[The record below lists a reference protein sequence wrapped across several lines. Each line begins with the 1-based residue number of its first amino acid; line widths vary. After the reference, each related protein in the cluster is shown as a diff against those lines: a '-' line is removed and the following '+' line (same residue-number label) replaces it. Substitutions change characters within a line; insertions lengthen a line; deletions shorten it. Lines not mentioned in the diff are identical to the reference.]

1 MGFRNDVFFQEI
13 KTWLGERLSLGS
25 DMAPVMETRAAI
37 EAGVEFRGAKLWI
50 LVLAVF
56 VASLG
61 LNTNSAAVIIGAML
75 ISPLMGPIIGMGLG
89 VGTNDFA
96 LFKRAA
102 KNYIIA
108 TLFSVATATVYFL
121 ISPFDEVQSELLAR
135 TSPTIYDVGIALCG
149 GLAGIIALS
158 SRSQRMGN
166 VIPGVAIATALMP
179 PLCTVGFGIGTG
191 NWLFALGALYL
202 YLINTIFI
210 SLATFIGVTVVM
222 RFPKK
227 EFVDKNNE
235 KRVKRIITFISV
247 VTIIPSIVITFN
259 IFRETVFID
268 RCQEFCRKA
277 VSVKDASLIS
287 SDFDYSSKTVRL
299 VFIGQEVDSAEI
311 GYMESRLPEYGL
323 EGVKLEVAQGAK
335 NVDIE
340 SVRGLI
346 HTEKDNAVIAQRK
359 LFESEKKLAAIR
371 DSLGRYIQS
380 GEQSRLLLPELSSLF
395 PAVSSVST
403 GVGLHTYWSGTMAQD
418 SAVYIVNVVLDKE
431 IGSEEL
437 EKMEAWLRVR
447 LRRSDFLMVL
457 KYNNISSV
465 GESAGESGA
474 DNVTEPV
481 LADTL
486 SVQ

>member
-1 MGFRNDVFFQEI
+1 MGLKNNIIFQEI
-13 KTWLGERLSLGS
+13 KKWLGERLSLGN
-25 DMAPVMETRAAI
+25 DMAPVVETRAAI

-50 LVLAVF
+50 LVIAIF

-89 VGTNDFA
+89 IGTNDFA
-96 LFKRAA
+96 LFKRAV
-102 KNYIIA
+102 KNYLIA

-158 SRSQRMGN
+158 SRSQRAGN

-210 SLATFIGVTVVM
+210 SLATFIGVTFVM

-235 KRVKRIITFISV
+235 KRVKRIIAFICI

-259 IFRETVFID
+259 IFRETVFND

-277 VSVKDASLIS
+277 VKVKNASLIS
-287 SDFDYSSKTVRL
+287 SDYDFSNKTIRL
-299 VFIGQEVDSAEI
+299 VFIGQEVDSVEI
-311 GYMESRLPEYGL
+311 GYMVSLLPEYGL
-323 EGVKLEVAQGAK
+323 DGVRLEVAQGAK
-335 NVDIE
+335 NLDIE
-340 SVRGLI
+340 SMRGLI

-359 LFESEKKLAAIR
+359 LLESENKLAAIS
-371 DSLGRYIQS
+371 DSLGHYIHS
-380 GEQSRLLLPELSSLF
+380 GEQSRLLLPELSTLF
-395 PAVSSVST
+395 PSVSSVST
-403 GVGLHTYWSGTMAQD
+403 GVGLHTYWTEGIAQD
-418 SAVYIVNVVLDKE
+418 SAVYVVNVVLAKE

-437 EKMEAWLRVR
+437 EKMENWLKVR
-447 LRRSDFLMVL
+447 LRRSDFLMMVQ
-457 KYNNISSV
+457 YN
-465 GESAGESGA
+465 
-474 DNVTEPV
+474 P
-481 LADTL
+481 LADTDEPGD
-486 SVQ
+486 VVDTKKK